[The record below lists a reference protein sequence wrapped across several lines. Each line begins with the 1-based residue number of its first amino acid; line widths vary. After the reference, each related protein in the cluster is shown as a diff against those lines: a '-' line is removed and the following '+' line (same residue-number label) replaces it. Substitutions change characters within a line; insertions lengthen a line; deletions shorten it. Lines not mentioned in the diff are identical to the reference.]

1 MCTVI
6 GMKMTIIFTV
16 FCALMLVLIMNSGF
30 VAFAVDPPAN
40 KTVTV
45 EVTISEYAEITV
57 LPTSLNWSAVNVGQ
71 TGGWKN
77 LTVINTG
84 TVNVT
89 DLYVYADTLTD
100 EVTRPYS
107 IDNPQVYSA
116 GGVITIIN
124 ETGFNWTDGTLQP
137 EKFYFTGRVEWNW
150 TEYITNTDLSNLSAP
165 VSAGFFKNTSREYF
179 WAAGANSSGDNSL
192 CNQTDAEFALDDDI
206 DIGTIG
212 TRTPSTVDIVHD
224 ASNKQ
229 WGIFSVNRAGSP
241 LNGYCVAVNRTCD
254 KIYIYKYD
262 KRALFASCVNS
273 QFLNT
278 HQLTPG
284 QVESLTL
291 DIFAPRGL
299 PAGTMKQATLT
310 FVAS

>member
-1 MCTVI
+1 M
-6 GMKMTIIFTV
+6 IINSKIKKI
-16 FCALMLVLIMNSGF
+16 LVLILLAFSLPMF
-30 VAFAVDPPAN
+30 VYAAPPAD
-40 KTVTV
+40 KTATV
-45 EVTISEYAEITV
+45 EVTVEEYAEITV
-57 LPTSLNWSAVNVGQ
+57 SPTTLNWSSVNTGS

-77 LTVINTG
+77 LTVTNTG

-100 EVTRPYS
+100 EVTRPYG
-107 IDNPQVYSA
+107 IDNPQVYAA

-124 ETGFNWTDGTLQP
+124 ESGFAGS
-137 EKFYFTGRVEWNW
+137 EKFYFAGRAEWNW
-150 TEYITNTDLSNLSAP
+150 TEYLTNTDLSNLTYP

-192 CNQTDAEFALDDDI
+192 CNQTDSEFALDDDI
-206 DIGTIG
+206 DTGVVG

>member
-1 MCTVI
+1 MCGSVKVGKVLVSLI
-6 GMKMTIIFTV
+6 VLLFLAAAV
-16 FCALMLVLIMNSGF
+16 FA
-30 VAFAVDPPAN
+30 APDP
-40 KTVTV
+40 KTADVEVTV
-45 EVTISEYAEITV
+45 EAYAEIT
-57 LPTSLNWSAVNVGQ
+57 LNPTDLNWSNVNIGSP
-71 TGGWKN
+71 GGAKN
-77 LTVINTG
+77 LTIKNTG
-84 TVNVT
+84 SVNVT
-89 DLYVYADTLTD
+89 NIYIYPDTLTD
-100 EVTRPYS
+100 ESTSPYAS
-107 IDNPQVYSA
+107 SDPQGYAA
-116 GGVITIIN
+116 GGLITAIN
-124 ETGFNWTDGTLQP
+124 QTGAEQY
-137 EKFYFTGRVEWNW
+137 YFVGRVEWNW
-150 TEYITNTDLSNLSAP
+150 TEYLTNTDLSNLSAP

-179 WAAGANSSGDNSL
+179 WAAGANSSGDDSL

-206 DIGTIG
+206 DIGIIG